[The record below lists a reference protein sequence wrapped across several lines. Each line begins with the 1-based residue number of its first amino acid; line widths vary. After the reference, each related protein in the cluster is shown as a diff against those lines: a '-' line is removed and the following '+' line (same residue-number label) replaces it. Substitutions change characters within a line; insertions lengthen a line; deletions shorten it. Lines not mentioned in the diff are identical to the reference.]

1 MNARLAILLRIV
13 VIGAVLACLAWFV
26 REIDWSELADSLAG
40 AKLWPVAVA
49 AALNFACLWGK
60 AACWRIMLAPRYAV
74 SISRLF
80 RYTIAAFA
88 GSVLAPA
95 RAGEVLRLWTLKRRD
110 AVPIAESAAVAVA
123 EKLLDGVSMLLL
135 VAPLPWLL
143 PKLPSSVGTTILA
156 VAAIAVVL
164 FVALYVAVGR
174 VRTGASSWLAR
185 FLAGMHVVRS
195 PRRLALSLVTLI
207 AVWLVDVGMV
217 ALVLYAVDITLP
229 LAAALFILFAINLTI
244 ALPSTPAGV
253 GAFEVG
259 ALAALHM
266 LGVPHERALAFALIY
281 HALQVVPLVA
291 VGLVLELGLVL
302 GREAMPTEPE
312 VGMLAPQ
319 TSRTEDLP

>member
-1 MNARLAILLRIV
+1 MNPRLAILLRIV
-13 VIGAVLACLAWFV
+13 VVGAVLVCLGWFV
-26 REIDWSELADSLAG
+26 REIDWNELGDAMAG

-60 AACWRIMLAPRYAV
+60 AASWQIMLAPRYEV
-74 SISRLF
+74 PISRLF

-110 AVPIAESAAVAVA
+110 AVPIADSAAVAVA
-123 EKLLDGVSMLLL
+123 EKLLDGVSMLIL

-143 PKLPSSVGTTILA
+143 PGLPSSVGTTILV
-156 VAAIAVVL
+156 VAAIAVTL
-164 FVALYVAVGR
+164 FIALFVAVGR
-174 VRTGASSWLAR
+174 VRTDASSWLAR
-185 FLAGMHVVRS
+185 FLADMHVVRS

-207 AVWLVDVGMV
+207 AVWLFDVGMV
-217 ALVLYAVDITLP
+217 ALVLYAVGIALP

-259 ALAALHM
+259 ALAALDL
-266 LGVPHERALAFALIY
+266 LGIPHAPALAFALIY

-291 VGLVLELGLVL
+291 VGLALELRLVL
-302 GREAMPTEPE
+302 GREAIPLEPE
-312 VGMLAPQ
+312 VGVLAPRV
-319 TSRTEDLP
+319 SRHGDLR